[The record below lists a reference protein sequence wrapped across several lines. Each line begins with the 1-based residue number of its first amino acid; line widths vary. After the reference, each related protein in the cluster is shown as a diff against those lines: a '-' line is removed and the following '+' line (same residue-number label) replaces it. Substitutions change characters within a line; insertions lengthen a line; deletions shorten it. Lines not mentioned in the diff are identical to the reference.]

1 MEADIL
7 GEIINSQTKPKS
19 LSNLD
24 PVALLSSGLS
34 PVFPHLLSYGSCGS
48 PAY

>member
-7 GEIINSQTKPKS
+7 GEIINSQTKPKG
-19 LSNLD
+19 LSNLA

-34 PVFPHLLSYGSCGS
+34 PNVSISLKLW
-48 PAY
+48 

>member
-7 GEIINSQTKPKS
+7 GEIINSKTKPKG
-19 LSNLD
+19 LSNLA

-34 PVFPHLLSYGSCGS
+34 PDVSISLKL
-48 PAY
+48 